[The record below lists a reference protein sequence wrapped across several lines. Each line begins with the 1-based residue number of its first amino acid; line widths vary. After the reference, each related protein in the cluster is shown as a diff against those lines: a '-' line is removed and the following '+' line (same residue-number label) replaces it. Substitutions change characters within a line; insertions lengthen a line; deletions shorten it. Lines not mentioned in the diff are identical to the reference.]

1 MENIQNFFENVPENI
16 KCKYPKMPEIEIDL
30 NGVLKLLAN
39 LKPDK
44 AAGPDNI
51 KPVLLKELRSENAP
65 VVKTIFEKSLET
77 GTLPKD

>member
-1 MENIQNFFENVPENI
+1 MENIQKFLENIPENF

-44 AAGPDNI
+44 AAGPDDI
-51 KPVLLKELRSENAP
+51 KPVLLKELRCEIAP
-65 VVKTIFEKSLET
+65 VVKIIFESL
-77 GTLPKD
+77 

>member
-1 MENIQNFFENVPENI
+1 MPENI
-16 KCKYPKMPEIEIDL
+16 KCKYLKMPEIEIDL

-51 KPVLLKELRSENAP
+51 EPVILKELRSEIAP
-65 VVKTIFEKSLET
+65 VVKIIF
-77 GTLPKD
+77 